1 MKWKL
6 GMSKMLGT
14 YFISAFLILA
24 IAFIIFRVIVRRTY
38 LKRGRLTFIATALE
52 SLIWGP
58 FFCFPYI
65 YNPPSWPAFWRR
77 DQGQNLWLAYAATV
91 LIVLGLVLGLASMA
105 YLGFRRSCGQQV
117 DKLRQTGIYG
127 LSRNPQVVTFSL
139 MILGVVLRWPSWYAL
154 GWVMIFAA
162 MIHMMVLTEE
172 EHLRDVFGDEYARY
186 CRRVP
191 RYIRTPAYKRA
202 ASQNSR

>member
-1 MKWKL
+1 
-6 GMSKMLGT
+6 MSKMLGT
-14 YFISAFLILA
+14 YFISAFLLLA
-24 IAFIIFRVIVRRTY
+24 TAFIIFRVIVRRAY

-77 DQGQNLWLAYAATV
+77 DQDMLRGSAYAGMV

-117 DKLRQTGIYG
+117 DKLRQT
-127 LSRNPQVVTFSL
+127 
-139 MILGVVLRWPSWYAL
+139 
-154 GWVMIFAA
+154 
-162 MIHMMVLTEE
+162 
-172 EHLRDVFGDEYARY
+172 
-186 CRRVP
+186 
-191 RYIRTPAYKRA
+191 
-202 ASQNSR
+202 